1 MATSDSDFDPLTE
14 AIDADDYQ
22 PAMTAEIWY
31 AVDAPDLKR
40 S

>member
-1 MATSDSDFDPLTE
+1 MALRDTDFDPLTE

-22 PAMTAEIWY
+22 SAMSGEIRY